1 MQLDQQTYLDN
12 TQTMLSH
19 INVGTGVDVTIAELA
34 QTIKKVVG
42 FEGELLFDPAKP
54 EGTPRKLLDVSRIN
68 NMGWQAK
75 ISLEDGLQD
84 AYQWFLS
91 NAAE

>member
-34 QTIKKVVG
+34 QAIKKVVG

-84 AYQWFLS
+84 AYQWFLE
-91 NAAE
+91 NAAD